1 MVVMERLL
9 GLAILMVFMASAASA
24 DSIGVAPGFQDFGE
38 IQRGESRVA
47 NLYITT
53 SGYENA
59 FAVAPQTGDPLTST
73 FMDSQDSPVSVDEY
87 TSEEIDSWIRFDQ
100 NTYTVTPGN
109 TTPYT
114 LADGTPVNAAGRVQ
128 FYIDVPQDAEPG
140 YHAGMLNVN
149 PQLGDSGTGF
159 GASARGQSMYNFV
172 FRVPGNV
179 ERSIDVV
186 DARGIRTADDEARI
200 DMRVANR
207 GTVTTAIQGADVDV
221 VNRQTQEL
229 IDELSLGYHEL
240 APGESTVISSTVRS
254 SNISQGTYQINGTL
268 EYIGGS
274 SFVNQQTFSLAD
286 SITTEPPGS
295 DSFGDETQGTDQG
308 SEGGPVWLL
317 ALFVALVAVLMY
329 AFEFDMFSIVL
340 IGGGLGI
347 VGFIL
352 MTGIPNWTLLILLT
366 STAGILM
373 YG

>member
-1 MVVMERLL
+1 MKRLCL
-9 GLAILMVFMASAASA
+9 VILMVFLASMASAE
-24 DSIGVAPGFQDFGE
+24 SIGVAPGFQDFGE

-47 NLYITT
+47 NMYITT
-53 SGYENA
+53 AGYDTP
-59 FAVAPQTGDPLTST
+59 FGVAPEVDEPLTST
-73 FMDSQDSPVSVDEY
+73 FMDAQDSPVSVDEY
-87 TSEEIDSWIRFDQ
+87 TGEDIDGWIRFEQ

-114 LADGTPVNAAGRVQ
+114 LEDGTPVNAAGQVE

-149 PQLGDSGTGF
+149 PQLGGSGSGF
-159 GASARGQSMYNFV
+159 GASARGQSMYTFV

-179 ERSIDVV
+179 ERSIEVI
-186 DARGIRTADDEARI
+186 DARGIRTGEDEARI

-221 VNRQTQEL
+221 YNRQTQEL
-229 IDELSLGYHEL
+229 IGNLGIGYYTL
-240 APGESTVISSTVRS
+240 TPGESTVISSNIRS
-254 SNISQGTYQINGTL
+254 ENISQGSYQMNGTMN
-268 EYIGGS
+268 YIGGS
-274 SFVNQQTFSLAD
+274 SFVSQQTFSLAD
-286 SITTEPPGS
+286 TIQQNVPDS
-295 DSFGDETQGTDQG
+295 DSFGDTGAGTDQV
-308 SEGGPVWLL
+308 SDGGPTWLL
-317 ALFVALVAVLMY
+317 LLFVLMVSVIMY

-340 IGGGLGI
+340 IAGGLGI

-352 MTGIPNWTLLILLT
+352 MSGIPNWILLILLT

>member
-1 MVVMERLL
+1 MKRL
-9 GLAILMVFMASAASA
+9 GLVILVVFLASTASA
-24 DSIGVAPGFQDFGE
+24 DSIGVAPGFTDFGE

-47 NLYITT
+47 NMYITT
-53 SGYENA
+53 SGYDGP
-59 FAVAPQTGDPLTST
+59 FAVAPETGEPLTST
-73 FMDSQDSPVSVDEY
+73 FMDAQDSPVSVGEY
-87 TSEEIDSWIRFDQ
+87 NGEEIDDWIRFEQ

-114 LADGTPVNAAGRVQ
+114 LADGTPVNAAGQVK

-149 PQLGDSGTGF
+149 PQLGDGGSGF
-159 GASARGQSMYNFV
+159 GASARGQSMYTFV

-179 ERSIDVV
+179 ERSLDVI
-186 DARGIRTADDEARI
+186 DARGIRTGEDEARI

-221 VNRQTQEL
+221 YNRQTREL
-229 IDELSLGYHEL
+229 VGSPGIGYYSL
-240 APGESTVISSTVRS
+240 APGESTVISSS
-254 SNISQGTYQINGTL
+254 INSENISQGSYQMNGSL

-274 SFVNQQTFSLAD
+274 SFVSQQTFSLAD
-286 SITTEPPGS
+286 TIPQDVPDS
-295 DSFGDETQGTDQG
+295 DSFGDTGSDTEQA

-317 ALFVALVAVLMY
+317 LLFVLMVSVIMY

-340 IGGGLGI
+340 VAGGLGV

-352 MTGIPNWTLLILLT
+352 LTGIPNWSLLILLT